1 MHRGD
6 YAYAQVP
13 TTSAEEEPA
22 PPPRT
27 TLRNREGHRLGY
39 EMSQRGVTRDDAPP
53 APYNA
58 PPGAPAPGAAGARD
72 AVGDLVL
79 EDDEAVAR
87 ALQDEYDREHS
98 DLRQQANRQQ
108 PLPDYRSAGYADPH
122 ASTMPSTV
130 PAACTMCQGVTP
142 VPYAPGRLQFR
153 CDRCGFMNTCTIPR
167 GRPAYGDDLY
177 YDRYGMPLICNIQ

>member
-1 MHRGD
+1 M
-6 YAYAQVP
+6 
-13 TTSAEEEPA
+13 
-22 PPPRT
+22 
-27 TLRNREGHRLGY
+27 
-39 EMSQRGVTRDDAPP
+39 TRDDAPP

-72 AVGDLVL
+72 AVGDPVL

-130 PAACTMCQGVTP
+130 PVGPVVRAQPAACWAVGAFPSGAGLLRV
-142 VPYAPGRLQFR
+142 
-153 CDRCGFMNTCTIPR
+153 
-167 GRPAYGDDLY
+167 
-177 YDRYGMPLICNIQ
+177 